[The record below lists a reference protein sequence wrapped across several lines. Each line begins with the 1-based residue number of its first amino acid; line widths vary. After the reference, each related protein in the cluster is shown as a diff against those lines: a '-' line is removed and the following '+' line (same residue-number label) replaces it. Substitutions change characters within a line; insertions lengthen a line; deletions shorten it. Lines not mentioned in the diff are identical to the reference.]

1 MGHKAGHYT
10 MSIGEK
16 EKNTSTN
23 FSQKDN
29 ETISKSTVGKMASA
43 MDLIANQVPQSIS
56 KSTAGKMAKQS
67 VSQIKKAAGLGGVSV
82 LQKPDEF
89 FAKKKDKK

>member
-1 MGHKAGHYT
+1 MNMGD
-10 MSIGEK
+10 K
-16 EKNTSTN
+16 EKNTPGN
-23 FSQKDN
+23 FNEKDSKIIESSKQSQ
-29 ETISKSTVGKMASA
+29 
-43 MDLIANQVPQSIS
+43 
-56 KSTAGKMAKQS
+56 MAKQS